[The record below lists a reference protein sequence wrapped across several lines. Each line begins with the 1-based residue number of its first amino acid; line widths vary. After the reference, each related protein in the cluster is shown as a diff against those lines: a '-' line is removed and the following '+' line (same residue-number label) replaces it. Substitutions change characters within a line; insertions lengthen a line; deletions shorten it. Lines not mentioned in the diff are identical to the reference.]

1 MRREVAALLW
11 KETRQIPRKRSA
23 VLTALLFPLLFFVV
37 LPIGNMLGMRSGLMN
52 VPVGVNVPTGFGNLS
67 GDPMQVMR
75 DFMLPLFVALGGLVI
90 PSITATHTIIAE
102 RERRTLELLVAL
114 PVSLGQIVF
123 AKLLAVLLLGLGI
136 AVPLFVI
143 DAAVMISLGI
153 ASLVEVLALLF
164 LLVAALLYST
174 SSALLVGLFAADFRT
189 ANNLNGALIGP
200 SILLT
205 LAALMV
211 LPGGM
216 LRYPLLGAVFLAL
229 AVVVTIVALRA
240 LTIERF
246 LR

>member
-52 VPVGVNVPTGFGNLS
+52 VPVGVNVPAGFGNLS

-75 DFMLPLFVALGGLVI
+75 AFMLPLFVALGGLVI